1 MRAAPTLAEGF
12 PDISGMTVAR
22 QAHWGRWLAAAA
34 ILVVLA
40 AIGRAFVN
48 GQIEWTYVSRFL
60 TAKVILEGIT
70 NTMVMAVLAM
80 ALGIVLGVV
89 VAIMRLS
96 SNPVLASVAAGYTWL
111 FRGTPLI
118 LQLLLWFNLAL
129 VFPTIGIPGLWSAR
143 AVDVMTPFLSAL
155 LGLGINQGA
164 YTSEVMRAGMLS
176 VDVGQYEAAQAIGMG
191 RLRALR
197 RIILPQAMRVVIPPL
212 GNEFIGMVKA
222 TSLASVIQYPE
233 VLHNAENIYYA
244 NSRVIEL
251 LIVAGSWY
259 LLVVSILTP
268 LQMLLERRFARGAL
282 QISPMTQPLV
292 AIRSVSKNFGE
303 FQALNR
309 VSLDVRAGEV
319 LCLIGAS
326 GSGKTTLLR
335 CINQLTSI
343 DSGGIWLDGEL
354 LGVREEGGR
363 LHRLTERQIARQ
375 RLKTGMVFQRFNLFP
390 HKTALENI
398 TEGPVQV
405 QGRSR
410 EDARAE
416 AMELLGRVG
425 LVAKADAYP
434 SQLSGGQ
441 QQRVAI
447 ARALAMK
454 PMLMLF
460 DEPTSALDPELV
472 GEVLAVMKELARS
485 GMTMM
490 VVTHELGF
498 AREVA
503 DTVVYMDHGAI
514 VESGPATEVLG
525 KPREVRTQSFLSA
538 VI

>member
-22 QAHWGRWLAAAA
+22 QAHWGRWLAAVA
-34 ILVVLA
+34 ILIVLA

-48 GQIEWTYVSRFL
+48 GQIEWTYVSHFL

-96 SNPVLASVAAGYTWL
+96 SNPVLTSVASGYTWL

-282 QISPMTQPLV
+282 QIT
-292 AIRSVSKNFGE
+292 R
-303 FQALNR
+303 
-309 VSLDVRAGEV
+309 
-319 LCLIGAS
+319 
-326 GSGKTTLLR
+326 
-335 CINQLTSI
+335 
-343 DSGGIWLDGEL
+343 
-354 LGVREEGGR
+354 
-363 LHRLTERQIARQ
+363 
-375 RLKTGMVFQRFNLFP
+375 
-390 HKTALENI
+390 
-398 TEGPVQV
+398 
-405 QGRSR
+405 
-410 EDARAE
+410 
-416 AMELLGRVG
+416 
-425 LVAKADAYP
+425 
-434 SQLSGGQ
+434 
-441 QQRVAI
+441 
-447 ARALAMK
+447 
-454 PMLMLF
+454 
-460 DEPTSALDPELV
+460 
-472 GEVLAVMKELARS
+472 
-485 GMTMM
+485 
-490 VVTHELGF
+490 
-498 AREVA
+498 
-503 DTVVYMDHGAI
+503 
-514 VESGPATEVLG
+514 
-525 KPREVRTQSFLSA
+525 
-538 VI
+538 